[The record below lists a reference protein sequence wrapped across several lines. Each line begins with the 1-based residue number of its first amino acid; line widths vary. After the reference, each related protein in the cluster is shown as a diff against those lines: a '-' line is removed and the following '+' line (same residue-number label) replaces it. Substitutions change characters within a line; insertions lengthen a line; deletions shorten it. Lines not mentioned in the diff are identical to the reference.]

1 MPTTT
6 PLTASSVALAPGLRV
21 LRAPNPGAMTGP
33 GTNSYLLGWRD
44 IAVIDPGPDDPAH
57 LAALLAA
64 IGPQQSLTHILVTH
78 AHRDHSALAAKLA
91 AATGAPVL
99 AFGDALAGRSATMAR
114 LAAAGLGGGEGVDRD
129 FRPDISLADGA
140 TIRGDDWQLT
150 ALWTP
155 GHMGNHLC
163 IQWEDAIFTG
173 DLVMGWSSSLIS
185 PPDGDMAA
193 FMASC
198 ARLAGLGA
206 RVLYPGHGDPVTA
219 PDARIATLVAHRQV
233 REAQVRTALAGGAV
247 PLDVLTR
254 SVYRD
259 LDPGLLPAARR
270 NTLAHLVDLVE
281 RGLVAADPD
290 LLPTAR
296 FRMCRHD
303 DKKSP

>member
-1 MPTTT
+1 MPTTRPT
-6 PLTASSVALAPGLRV
+6 TASCVPLAPGLRV
-21 LRAPNPGAMTGP
+21 LRAPNAGPMTGP
-33 GTNSYLLGWRD
+33 GTNTYLLGWRD
-44 IAVIDPGPDDPAH
+44 IAVIDPGPDDPVH
-57 LAALLAA
+57 LAAILAA

-129 FRPDISLADGA
+129 FLPDIRVADGA
-140 TIRGDDWQLT
+140 TVRGDDWQLA

-173 DLVMGWSSSLIS
+173 DMVMGWSSSLIS

-219 PDARIATLVAHRQV
+219 PDARIATLVAHRQA
-233 REAQVRTALAGGAV
+233 REAQIRAALADDPATLDLLTRRV
-247 PLDVLTR
+247 YKDVSPDVL
-254 SVYRD
+254 Y
-259 LDPGLLPAARR
+259 AARR

-281 RGLVAADPD
+281 RGRVAADPS
-290 LLPTAR
+290 LSHTAR
-296 FRMCRHD
+296 FRICQPN
-303 DKKSP
+303 DKKST

>member
-1 MPTTT
+1 MPTTR
-6 PLTASSVALAPGLRV
+6 PMTASWVPLAPGLRV
-21 LRAPNPGAMTGP
+21 LRAPNAGPMTGP

-57 LAALLAA
+57 MAAILAA
-64 IGPQQSLTHILVTH
+64 IGPRQHLTHIFVTH
-78 AHRDHSALAAKLA
+78 AHRDHSALAPLLA
-91 AATGAPVL
+91 ARTGAPVL

-114 LAAAGLGGGEGVDRD
+114 LAAAGFGGGEGVDGD

-198 ARLAGLGA
+198 ARLAGFGA
-206 RVLYPGHGDPVTA
+206 RVLYPGHGDPVGA
-219 PDARIATLVAHRQV
+219 PDARIATLVAHRQA
-233 REAQVRTALAGGAV
+233 REAQIRAALGDGAA

-254 SVYRD
+254 RVYHD
-259 LDPGLLPAARR
+259 LDARLLPAARR

-281 RGLVAADPD
+281 RGVVTAEPD
-290 LLPTAR
+290 LLPTAG

-303 DKKSP
+303 DKKTR